1 MSGCTLF
8 MWYTFTLLFMM
19 KMNTKWQ
26 FYVAFEYVTNKICWY
41 IIMFSLKVI
50 SFLGMGLVFMKPG
63 NYKATIC
70 ASSPFMRKYKQ
81 MNSFFLR
88 TNLLAYLLA
97 ARCHWP
103 ALCTNRPHPLTK
115 FHSCVA
121 KGPAIHTHTHTHSY
135 LLSWEHLQI
144 IIQGIQW
151 V

>member
-1 MSGCTLF
+1 
-8 MWYTFTLLFMM
+8 
-19 KMNTKWQ
+19 
-26 FYVAFEYVTNKICWY
+26 
-41 IIMFSLKVI
+41 MFSLKVI

-88 TNLLAYLLA
+88 TNQLAYLLA

-121 KGPAIHTHTHTHSY
+121 KGPAIHTHTFISTQLGTPSNNNSGDSVS
-135 LLSWEHLQI
+135 LSQI
-144 IIQGIQW
+144 STSFKVFPLHEKGAEVQLGFRTLSCWLCGIKVYYFTW
-151 V
+151 AL

>member
-26 FYVAFEYVTNKICWY
+26 FYVAFENITNKICWY

-70 ASSPFMRKYKQ
+70 ASSPFMGKYKQ

-97 ARCHWP
+97 ARCHWA

-121 KGPAIHTHTHTHSY
+121 KGPAIHTHTHSY

>member
-1 MSGCTLF
+1 
-8 MWYTFTLLFMM
+8 
-19 KMNTKWQ
+19 
-26 FYVAFEYVTNKICWY
+26 
-41 IIMFSLKVI
+41 MFSLKVI

-70 ASSPFMRKYKQ
+70 AYSPFMGKYKQ

-88 TNLLAYLLA
+88 TNQLAYLLA

-121 KGPAIHTHTHTHSY
+121 KGPAIHTHTHIHIYSVGNTFK
-135 LLSWEHLQI
+135 
-144 IIQGIQW
+144 
-151 V
+151 